1 MAPSLGGVE
10 SLVTRCA
17 LTTHRDL
24 GLAGRQVR
32 PGALALDLVHGHS
45 DSHHK
50 RTWARQAARSA
61 LASTRWV
68 WIWTAR
74 IDSGLPQGSGL
85 EAAHID
91 FGVPREFGPALA

>member
-32 PGALALDLVHGHS
+32 PGALALDLVHGYC
-45 DSHHK
+45 DSHHQ
-50 RTWARQAARSA
+50 RTWARQVARCAMASA
-61 LASTRWV
+61 RWV
-68 WIWTAR
+68 RFWTAH

-85 EAAHID
+85 
-91 FGVPREFGPALA
+91 